1 MKYRYLGN
9 SGLLVSRICLG
20 TMTFGMKDWGCDYPT
35 SAALTNAFIQA
46 GGNFIDTAD
55 MYSNGISEEYVGKA
69 MAAHRRD
76 DLVLATKG
84 WFRMGKTPNNKGL
97 SRKHIMEAANAS
109 LQRLGTD
116 YIDLYQMHGPDPHT
130 PIEETMRAMDDLV
143 RSGKVRYIGCSNFYG
158 WQIVKANAAADAR
171 GLTRMI
177 SAQHMYNLLR
187 RDVEREILPACE
199 DQGLGLMCW
208 SPLASGLL
216 TGKYDYTN
224 GPEVG
229 SRVGL
234 RADIDLPR
242 YWNENSFRVI
252 DEVKEVA
259 KEFSKTPA
267 QVALSWLLFDG
278 RVASVI
284 IGSRKGKQ
292 LSEGLESGEWDLPP
306 EQYIRLANVVPFAL
320 GYPREWIEITKSHT
334 TGHET
339 PGHLECGN
347 SFPL

>member
-20 TMTFGMKDWGCDYPT
+20 TMTFGMKDWGCDYET
-35 SAALTNAFIQA
+35 SASITNAFMSA

-55 MYSNGISEEYVGKA
+55 MYSSGFSEEFVGKA
-69 MAAHRRD
+69 IASQRRD
-76 DLVLATKG
+76 DLVIATKC

-97 SRKHIMEAANAS
+97 SRKHILEAANAS

-116 YIDLYQMHGPDPHT
+116 YIDLYQMHGPDPYT

-143 RSGKVRYIGCSNFYG
+143 RAGKIRYIGCSNFYG

-171 GLTRMI
+171 GLARLI
-177 SAQHMYNLLR
+177 SGQHMYNLLR
-187 RDVEREILPACE
+187 RDAEREILPACK

-216 TGKYDYTN
+216 TGKYNFSD
-224 GPEVG
+224 GPDEG

-234 RADIDLPR
+234 RADIDMPR
-242 YWNENSFRVI
+242 YWNESSFRVI
-252 DEVKEVA
+252 DEVKTVA
-259 KEFSKTPA
+259 REYGKTPS
-267 QVALSWLLFDG
+267 QVALSWLLYDQ

-284 IGSRKGKQ
+284 VGSRKIEQ
-292 LSEGLESGEWDLPP
+292 LSEAIESGDWDLPT
-306 EQYIRLANVVPFAL
+306 EQYRRLSNVVPFAQ
-320 GYPREWIEITKSHT
+320 GYPHEWIEITKGNT
-334 TGHET
+334 TGHEV
-339 PGHLECGN
+339 PKD
-347 SFPL
+347 S

>member
-20 TMTFGMKDWGCDYPT
+20 TMTFGMKDWGCNYET
-35 SAALTNAFIQA
+35 SASITNEFIQA
-46 GGNFIDTAD
+46 GGTFIDTAD
-55 MYSNGISEEYVGKA
+55 MYSNGVAEEFVGKA
-69 MAAHRRD
+69 IATHPRD
-76 DLVLATKG
+76 DLVIATKC

-109 LQRLGTD
+109 LKRLGSD

-143 RSGKVRYIGCSNFYG
+143 CAGKVRYIGCSNFFG
-158 WQIVKANAAADAR
+158 WQIVKANAAAEAR
-171 GLTRMI
+171 GQTRLI
-177 SAQHMYNLLR
+177 SGQHLYNLLR
-187 RDVEREILPACE
+187 RDVEREILPACD

-216 TGKYDYTN
+216 TGKYDFKD
-224 GPEVG
+224 GPEQG

-234 RADIDLPR
+234 RADIDMPR

-252 DEVKEVA
+252 DEVKAVA
-259 KEFSKTPA
+259 KDLGKTPS
-267 QVALSWLLFDG
+267 QVALSWLLFDQ

-284 IGSRKGKQ
+284 VGSRKSEQ
-292 LSEGLESGEWDLPP
+292 LSEGMESGEWDLPP
-306 EQYIRLANVVPFAL
+306 EQYLRLSKVVPFVQ
-320 GYPREWIEITKSHT
+320 GYPHEWIEITKGNT
-334 TGHET
+334 AGHEA
-339 PGHLECGN
+339 PRL
-347 SFPL
+347 P